1 MYVFCEYPLFIA
13 VVDIQ
18 ANKVHMVDKMQTLQ
32 IAYRMLGRKIFNT
45 GTSENNSNSL
55 KGVSDYITH
64 SLSIS
69 EAENRAHAR
78 GQVNTAKHD
87 VSIFFIHPL
96 LPSDKTR
103 TTQFLD
109 FTSCNLR
116 YSRYFDD
123 IEHSHVFGP
132 CFVAHSSSIN
142 SSHCQA
148 HLEQE
153 DNCLREFWHFA
164 SVIRLHCVCP
174 SSNRPYKMI
183 NQHIFEGILPC
194 WNLFATDVLFPNC
207 KWEKSNLL

>member
-1 MYVFCEYPLFIA
+1 MFFCEYPLFIA
-13 VVDIQ
+13 VFDIQ

-32 IAYRMLGRKIFNT
+32 IAQRMLEGKVFNT
-45 GTSENNSNSL
+45 GTHEEISNSL

-123 IEHSHVFGP
+123 IEHSHIFGP

-148 HLEQE
+148 HLEQ
-153 DNCLREFWHFA
+153 
-164 SVIRLHCVCP
+164 
-174 SSNRPYKMI
+174 
-183 NQHIFEGILPC
+183 
-194 WNLFATDVLFPNC
+194 
-207 KWEKSNLL
+207 